1 MGTFTRTIT
10 HTHRHNIENLP
21 LKPSTKLSIF
31 AKMTVKNV
39 LFNILAFSLSFIKLI
54 PAQEEN
60 NDFSD
65 DEEYTEP
72 SGDGSDEDPS
82 NVNPLS
88 NDFDMTNWLII
99 GGSVVAVVIGIIAIV
114 MIKKNKN
121 KGEPGRQV

>member
-1 MGTFTRTIT
+1 
-10 HTHRHNIENLP
+10 
-21 LKPSTKLSIF
+21 
-31 AKMTVKNV
+31 MTVKNV
-39 LFNILAFSLSFIKLI
+39 LFNILAFGLSFIKMI

-60 NDFSD
+60 NDFND

-88 NDFDMTNWLII
+88 NDFDMTMWLII
-99 GGSVVAVVIGIIAIV
+99 GGSVLAVVIGIIAIV
-114 MIKKNKN
+114 VIRKNKN